1 MKKLSDT
8 VIYAI
13 SIKGVDILKSSHRFC
28 AIIEDLS
35 PQLVKDISFIKKAYS
50 DQLGELIYM
59 AATANKI
66 NKETRVN
73 EIKKYL
79 KTEEGRDKK
88 WVDRILRYFAK
99 CIYDNEGSPLKASKK
114 TKKVKKHTK
123 KFVSRSTIY
132 VYKAPNRM
140 IFVFSLV
147 LQVFCF
153 YLINYISYR
162 NNNDGIFS
170 YEIYLN
176 DGRGAGTLCVL
187 AFAVFVFTMAM
198 GKDGLNVCNIIP
210 LAVETILVIVCGK
223 NSGVILVMYYCM
235 IAQSFVDFDEESEKH
250 HKMIVLG
257 VIVFMEIAIGVIIGI
272 FFRNHLP
279 EFTIMPKIV
288 WIIYILEFCSIMVIA
303 YYLLNSRGQQLE
315 YRSNY
320 ELKISPIYELSE
332 IDPLNLFMGFFI
344 GNVVLLIE
352 GIIIFITRIFKKGA
366 FSLLSEIGMIRIS
379 LLATVFLLVV
389 GIVTDRDRYQKKG
402 GTWEIDNE

>member
-1 MKKLSDT
+1 MKKFSDT

-13 SIKGVDILKSSHRFC
+13 SIKGADILKSSHRFC

-35 PQLVKDISFIKKAYS
+35 PQLVEDISFIKKAYS

-88 WVDRILRYFAK
+88 WVDRILKYFTK
-99 CIYDNEGSPLKASKK
+99 CIYDNEDSPLKTSKK
-114 TKKVKKHTK
+114 TKKVKEHTK

-132 VYKAPNRM
+132 VYKSPNRM
-140 IFVFSLV
+140 IFMFFLIV
-147 LQVFCF
+147 QVICF

-176 DGRGAGTLCVL
+176 DWRGALWVL

-223 NSGVILVMYYCM
+223 NSGVILVMYYCI
-235 IAQSFVDFDEESEKH
+235 IAQSFVDFEEESEKH
-250 HKMIVLG
+250 HKMIILDIVVLL
-257 VIVFMEIAIGVIIGI
+257 EIAIGVIIGI
-272 FFRNHLP
+272 FFKNHLP
-279 EFTIMPKIV
+279 EFNIMPKIV

-303 YYLLNSRGQQLE
+303 YFLLNSRGQQLE
-315 YRSNY
+315 HRSNY
-320 ELKISPIYELSE
+320 ELKISLLYEISE
-332 IDPLNLFMGFFI
+332 IDPLNLLMGFFI

-352 GIIIFITRIFKKGA
+352 GIIIFITRIFKKDA
-366 FSLLSEIGMIRIS
+366 LSLLSEIGMIRIS
-379 LLATVFLLVV
+379 LLTTVFLLAVV
-389 GIVTDRDRYQKKG
+389 IVSDRDRYKRKG
-402 GTWEIDNE
+402 GIWEIDNE